1 MDTCIVLSCGTDVL
15 QAASE
20 NIPALVLMGLGT
32 LLLFWGTRRGARAAR
47 RSHEDPPKALGI
59 VRGYR
64 IAIIGVCLSAYG
76 AGQWW
81 RIDWLMTVA
90 IVICLEEIAES
101 SFYIAALK
109 REPTPMSLLNMKRS

>member
-1 MDTCIVLSCGTDVL
+1 MNTGAFPTLVAHVF

-20 NIPALVLMGLGT
+20 QGFALVFVGLGA
-32 LLLFWGTRRGARAAR
+32 LLLLWGAQRGARAAR
-47 RSHEDPPKALGI
+47 RLREDPPKALGI

-90 IVICLEEIAES
+90 MVICLEEIAES

-109 REPTPMSLLNMKRS
+109 REPA

>member
-1 MDTCIVLSCGTDVL
+1 MGSFSFHIPPSTVL
-15 QAASE
+15 QIVKQNDFAF
-20 NIPALVLMGLGT
+20 LLMGLGAV
-32 LLLFWGTRRGARAAR
+32 LLLWGARRGMKAAQR
-47 RSHEDPPKALGI
+47 LQEDPPKALGI

-76 AGQWW
+76 AGWWW

-90 IVICLEEIAES
+90 LVICLEEIAES

-109 REPTPMSLLNMKRS
+109 REPT